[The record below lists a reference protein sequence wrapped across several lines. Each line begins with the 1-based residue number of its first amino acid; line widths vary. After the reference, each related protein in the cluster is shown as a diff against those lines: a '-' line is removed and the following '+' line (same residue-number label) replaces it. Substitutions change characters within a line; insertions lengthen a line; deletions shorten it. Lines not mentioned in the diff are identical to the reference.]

1 MHNKLRALA
10 QHFHMSYVRVW
21 VHLVFTTKNRE
32 PILSADLRN
41 KMMEH
46 ITENARSKEIFL
58 DSIGGWSEHLH
69 LLISLGREQSI
80 AKVAMLIKG
89 ESAHWFNEQKFVRGK
104 FHWQDDYFAL
114 SVSES
119 QLERVRNYIR
129 DQEVHHRAKSFT
141 DEFEALMNVAANGLG

>member
-10 QHFHMSYVRVW
+10 QHFHMSYVRLW

-32 PILSADLRN
+32 PILSAELRN

-46 ITENARSKEIFL
+46 IIENARSKEIYL
-58 DSIGGWSEHLH
+58 DSIGGWAEHLH
-69 LLISLGREQSI
+69 LLISLGREQNI

-89 ESAHWFNEQKFVRGK
+89 ESAHWFNQQKFVRGK

-119 QLERVRNYIR
+119 QLEKVRNYIR
-129 DQEVHHRAKSFT
+129 NQEDHHRARSFA
-141 DEFEALMNVAANGLG
+141 DEFDALMNVAANGLG

>member
-1 MHNKLRALA
+1 MHNELRALA
-10 QHFHMSYVRVW
+10 QHFHMSYVRLW

-32 PILSADLRN
+32 PILSADLRK

-46 ITENARSKEIFL
+46 IVINARSKDIFL
-58 DSIGGWSEHLH
+58 DSVGWSEHLH
-69 LLISLGREQSI
+69 LLISLGREQNI

-89 ESAHWFNEQKFVRGK
+89 ESAHWFNRQIFIRGK

-119 QLERVRNYIR
+119 QLDRVRAYIR
-129 DQEVHHRAKSFT
+129 TQEDQHRAKPFA
-141 DEFEALMNVAANGLG
+141 DEFEALMNVAAKGLG

>member
-1 MHNKLRALA
+1 MHNKPWALA
-10 QHFHMSYVRVW
+10 QHSHMSYVRVW

-32 PILSADLRN
+32 PLLSAELRN

-46 ITENARSKEIFL
+46 IIQNARSKEVFL

-69 LLISLGREQSI
+69 LLISLGREQNI

-89 ESAHWFNEQKFVRGK
+89 ESAHWFNLQNFVRGK

-119 QLERVRNYIR
+119 QIERVRNYIR
-129 DQEVHHRAKSFT
+129 NQEDHHRAKPFA
-141 DEFEALMNVAANGLG
+141 DEFDALMNVAAKGLG